1 MIDGDLPALGAGLER
16 IMDDDLPGLNDG
28 LENVRPDG
36 LLGLTD
42 GLDPRDGELW
52 LGDMDWRPAVI
63 RSDSELLLLLLSAEG
78 AAPTCIKGPDSSV
91 MMTTTAIPAAL
102 RSFRAPAVIIVVS
115 FPSPGG
121 SSLGE
126 PHFSRGSHQDC
137 GYPTGYCDLI
147 LQRKWLTI

>member
-1 MIDGDLPALGAGLER
+1 VIDGDLPALGAGLER